1 MTRRPARYLWSVALL
16 AVSGTFTQQSAT
28 AQGSK
33 RDAPPPCSAPE
44 HRQFDFWLG
53 EWEVRDSAGKLAGNN
68 RITRVQ
74 QGCALLEEWKGSSGV
89 TGMSLNAYD
98 ADRKRW
104 HQTWV
109 DSTGGLLII
118 EGAFKDGKMVLSG
131 EAMSNDTPPKKTMQR
146 ITWEPRDGTVRQLWE
161 SSNDDGKTWTVAF
174 DGRYTKASRP

>member
-1 MTRRPARYLWSVALL
+1 MVKRPSPCTLGAVLL
-16 AVSGTFTQQSAT
+16 AVAGTFAQQSAT

-33 RDAPPPCSAPE
+33 PEAPPPCSGPE

-53 EWEVRDSAGKLAGNN
+53 EWEVRDPSGKLAGNN

-89 TGMSLNAYD
+89 TGMSLNVYD

-109 DSTGGLLII
+109 DSTGGLLVI
-118 EGAFKDGKMVLSG
+118 EGSFKDGKMVLIG
-131 EAMSNDTPPKKTMQR
+131 EAMSNDTPPKKTLQR
-146 ITWEPRDGTVRQLWE
+146 ITWEPKDGTVRQLWE
-161 SSNDDGKTWTVAF
+161 SSADDGKTWTVAF
-174 DGRYTKASRP
+174 DGRYAKRNPP